1 MSEKQSTRCMY
12 DILLKVA
19 SLTGNFA
26 DPVSW
31 LQERNSAGGLLGCMC
46 LLIDGVL
53 RIQAKV
59 QECQILNLASLHSFP
74 GNRTLIILLAAA
86 NVL

>member
-59 QECQILNLASLHSFP
+59 RECQILNLASLHSFS